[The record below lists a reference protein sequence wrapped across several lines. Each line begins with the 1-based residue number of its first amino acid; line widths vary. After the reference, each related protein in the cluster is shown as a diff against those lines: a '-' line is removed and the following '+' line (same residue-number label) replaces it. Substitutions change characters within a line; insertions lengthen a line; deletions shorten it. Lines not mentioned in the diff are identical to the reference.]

1 MRVARSH
8 RIRVAGRFCGGAI
21 AVAGNNSNSAVIFFF
36 FFNLLQFLPW
46 VKWMEKEKRKE
57 RVCVGGGKGRR
68 EFGGTHGV
76 GE

>member
-21 AVAGNNSNSAVIFFF
+21 AVAGNNSNSA
-36 FFNLLQFLPW
+36 FLPW

>member
-1 MRVARSH
+1 
-8 RIRVAGRFCGGAI
+8 
-21 AVAGNNSNSAVIFFF
+21 VAGNNSNSAVIFFF